1 MESSPIPISTG
12 KRGLLERALSIF
24 AQVKAGEGFTVLLL
38 SLNVFLVLFSYYLL
52 KPVRDALVLTQGGAE
67 VTAYL
72 YAATAVI
79 LLFLVPAYGGFAAR
93 VNRIRLITWV
103 TVFFISHLGIF
114 YLLGV
119 AGVRIGA
126 VFFIWLSIFS
136 VLVVAQIWAF
146 ANDLFTEEQGKR
158 LFPIVG
164 VGSGLGAWL
173 GAEMAG
179 WLFGQFDAATAPYSL
194 MLLAAAGFGAG
205 IVISHA
211 VHRRE
216 RERATPEKASAAEKP
231 LGKEGGFKL
240 VFTQRYLLLI
250 AIAVLLLNVVNTT
263 GGFILNKVVLA
274 SVAQQTADIVEQQV
288 IIGQFFGDFFGW
300 VNLLGLLFQ
309 MFLVS
314 RIFKYIGVRGALFI
328 LPCLALGS
336 YALMIATPILGVIR
350 IVKMLENSTD
360 YSINKTASQAL
371 FLLTSREA
379 KYKAKAAIDT
389 FFWRVGDMLQAG
401 VVFLGVQ
408 LAFGIQGYATV
419 NVVFTLIW
427 LVIVVAIVR
436 EHKRLSAE
444 ASLSKAA

>member
-1 MESSPIPISTG
+1 MGSSPIPITEG
-12 KRGLLERALSIF
+12 RKGLLERALSIF
-24 AQVKAGEGFTVLLL
+24 AQVKAGEGLTVLLL
-38 SLNVFLVLFSYYLL
+38 SLNVFLVLFSYYLI

-72 YAATAVI
+72 YAATAV
-79 LLFLVPAYGGFAAR
+79 LFVFLVPAYGGFAAR

-103 TVFFISHLGIF
+103 TLFFISHLGIF

-119 AGVRIGA
+119 AGVQIGA
-126 VFFIWLSIFS
+126 VFFIWISIFS
-136 VLVVAQIWAF
+136 VLVIAQIWAF

-164 VGSGLGAWL
+164 VGSAVGAWL
-173 GAEMAG
+173 GALAAG
-179 WLFGQFDAATAPYSL
+179 WLFGQFDPATASYSI
-194 MLLAAAGFGAG
+194 MLVAAAGFGAG
-205 IVISHA
+205 IAISHV

-216 RERATPEKASAAEKP
+216 RGRATPEQASAAEKP

-240 VFTQRYLLLI
+240 VFSQRYLLLI
-250 AIAVLLLNVVNTT
+250 AIAVLLTNVVNTT
-263 GGFILNKVVLA
+263 GGFILNKVVTA
-274 SVAQQTADIVEQQV
+274 SVAQQTADIAEQEV
-288 IIGQFFGDFFGW
+288 VIGQFFGDFYGW
-300 VNLLGLLFQ
+300 MNLVGLFIQ

-328 LPCLALGS
+328 YPCLALGS

-350 IVKMLENSTD
+350 IVKILENSTD
-360 YSINKTASQAL
+360 YTINKTANQAL

-379 KYKAKAAIDT
+379 KYKAKAAIET

-401 VVFLGVQ
+401 VVFVGVQ
-408 LAFGIQGYATV
+408 LAIGIQGYATA
-419 NVVFTLIW
+419 NVIFTLIW
-427 LVIVVAIVR
+427 IVIVVAIVR

-444 ASLSKAA
+444 ASLQKAA